1 MYSTRH
7 GEAESSCKKD
17 TGPCGEEIAMS
28 GTWVS
33 FLSFPS
39 PQSNLFRHRT
49 GLERHP
55 NPCICLHGLYF
66 LSLPACPMS
75 PFTAQETKLAKIAAW
90 QPGTYTHG
98 SLSLVTK
105 FLPAPQRVLATPLES
120 VESTHTSYL
129 SSSTV
134 FREDPTTSPYFISAF
149 KQFYLFKSN
158 TFLVFS
164 SYVILS
170 MSHF

>member
-17 TGPCGEEIAMS
+17 TGPCGEEIAMP

-55 NPCICLHGLYF
+55 NPCISLHGL
-66 LSLPACPMS
+66 
-75 PFTAQETKLAKIAAW
+75 
-90 QPGTYTHG
+90 
-98 SLSLVTK
+98 
-105 FLPAPQRVLATPLES
+105 
-120 VESTHTSYL
+120 
-129 SSSTV
+129 
-134 FREDPTTSPYFISAF
+134 
-149 KQFYLFKSN
+149 
-158 TFLVFS
+158 
-164 SYVILS
+164 
-170 MSHF
+170 